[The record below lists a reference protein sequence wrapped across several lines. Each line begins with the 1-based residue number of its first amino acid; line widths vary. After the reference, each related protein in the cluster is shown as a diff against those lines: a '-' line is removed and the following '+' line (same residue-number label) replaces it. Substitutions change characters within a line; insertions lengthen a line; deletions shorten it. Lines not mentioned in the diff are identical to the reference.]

1 MQNIKPKFRVLKGLL
16 FLLLIVAGCQQQ
28 LTYKYLP
35 GLEMYMKEVHNTA
48 ILDTEETLYYILP
61 VSDCNTCQTT
71 DLNLEVLNSISLK
84 KPELIVVLSG
94 ITNKTTYKNAI
105 EPLKLKYKVLED
117 PKAIINSYQTG
128 VSKPLLIHLK
138 EKEVRFY
145 LNITD
150 DKVNMAQQYL
160 EEINL

>member
-1 MQNIKPKFRVLKGLL
+1 MRSSKHTSGVIASVL
-16 FLLLIVAGCQQQ
+16 FLLLLVTGCQEKV
-28 LTYKYLP
+28 TYKYLP
-35 GLEMYMKEVHNTA
+35 GLELYMKEVHNTA
-48 ILDTEETLYYILP
+48 ILETQETLYYILP
-61 VSDCNTCQTT
+61 VSDCNTCRTT
-71 DLNLEVLNSISLK
+71 DINLEVLNSLTLK
-84 KPELIVVLSG
+84 KPELIIVLSG
-94 ITNKTTYKNAI
+94 IANKTTYKNTI

-117 PKAIINSYQTG
+117 PKALINGYQTG

-150 DKVNMAQQYL
+150 DKVDAAKQYL